1 MTEQVRDRL
10 HEAVLACAGRDA
22 FRFSVEDVA
31 HEAGL
36 SRATVYRY
44 FPGGKDQLVTDSV
57 AWEVARF
64 FTRIHAAVMDEPDLG
79 AQLERALV
87 EGHRLLVEH
96 EVLGRILREDPERLI
111 ADLEGV
117 MGQVRGGI
125 EAYLASLLRH
135 EDVAPGVDID
145 EAAEYLARLYLTYLG
160 HAGACDLDDPV
171 QVRRLVDTQF
181 VGGILAP
188 GARRPPGT

>member
-1 MTEQVRDRL
+1 MTEEIRERL
-10 HEAVLACAGRDA
+10 HEAVLACAAREA

-31 HEAGL
+31 HEAGV
-36 SRATVYRY
+36 SRASVYRY
-44 FPGGKDQLVTDSV
+44 FPGGKDQLIADSI

-64 FTRIHAAVMDEPDLG
+64 FARIHAAVMDEPDLG

-87 EGHRLLVEH
+87 EGHRAMGEH
-96 EVLGRILREDPERLI
+96 EVLSHILREDPERLI
-111 ADLEGV
+111 VGLEGV
-117 MGQVRGGI
+117 MGQVRDGI
-125 EAYLASLLRH
+125 QAYLASLLRH
-135 EDVAPGVDID
+135 EDLAPGVDID

-160 HAGACDLDDPV
+160 HAGTCNLDDPV

-188 GARRPPGT
+188 GARRPAGA